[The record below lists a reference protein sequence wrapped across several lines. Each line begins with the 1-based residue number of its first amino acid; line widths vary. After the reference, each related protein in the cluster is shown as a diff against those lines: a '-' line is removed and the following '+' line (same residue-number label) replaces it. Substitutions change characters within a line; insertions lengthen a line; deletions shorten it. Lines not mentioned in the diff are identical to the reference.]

1 MATVRSLFVAAV
13 ATLLCACGGANGAQ
27 PAADQPANVTPV
39 VRREFLGAFFR
50 AQGPP
55 PFGVFSVYSK
65 NVPPE
70 PYPGPST
77 KLFGQGGYC
86 DAVAA
91 NGVSISSGY
100 KVDATK
106 LGDIV
111 ALGVR
116 WTRTSA
122 SPFSDDNSHVTG
134 QVPYA
139 FGDFDSAQ
147 CALVRHKIEPIIAL
161 EPGPVQYDTIPGQ
174 FSPKSAPLYKTAA
187 DFGRW
192 CAVVTKHERDVFA
205 TVHRYTLPGN
215 EVNTN
220 PGLFPGG
227 EAQIAAYSEACYKAV
242 KAANPHAFVYGFEL
256 NMDRHAEP
264 VAFVQR
270 LYDLGCKVGT
280 CYDGLSIH
288 LSLRFPI
295 PAPSTP
301 CYPQSGGDYSLQCV
315 DDVRRAAHAP
325 IHVLIGETVYP
336 VPRSVHDEAT
346 KAQATVASLE
356 AFARDPYV
364 DGVNYANVDECDL
377 YPSGYFVGGCLID
390 ALGNKLPAF
399 TALRTLATSAYR

>member
-1 MATVRSLFVAAV
+1 MPSVRSFIVAAV
-13 ATLLCACGGANGAQ
+13 AMLLCSCGGANGAQ
-27 PAADQPANVTPV
+27 SGSVQLANVTPV
-39 VRREFLGAFFR
+39 IRRDFLGAFFR

-65 NVPPE
+65 NVAPE
-70 PYPGPST
+70 PYPNPST

-86 DAVAA
+86 DSVAS

-111 ALGVR
+111 DLGVR

-122 SPFSDDNSHVTG
+122 SPFSDDNSHVTD

-174 FSPKSAPLYKTAA
+174 FSPKSSPQYKTAA
-187 DFGRW
+187 DFGAW

-215 EVNTN
+215 EVNSN
-220 PGLFPGG
+220 PELFPGG

-242 KAANPHAFVYGFEL
+242 KTANPHAFVYGFEL

-301 CYPQSGGDYSLQCV
+301 CYPQPGGDYSLQCV
-315 DDVRRAAHAP
+315 DDIRHAAHAP

-336 VPRSVHDEAT
+336 VPRGVRDEAT
-346 KAQATVASLE
+346 KAQATVASIE
-356 AFARDPYV
+356 AFARDSYV

-390 ALGNKLPAF
+390 ALGKKLPAY
-399 TALRTLATSAYR
+399 TALRTLATAAYR